1 MRERRKLGFH
11 KKPAVKAEKTEVSP
25 QAAGSSAP
33 IKLELLITIVD
44 KNKAEFYIDLIQ
56 SFDVNF
62 QFAEPAHGTAKADIL
77 DYLGLADSDKT
88 VIFSVVRSDRLD
100 ELMYTLDMKF
110 RTIRNGK
117 GVSVSIPFSS
127 MIGTS
132 VYAFLCNAA
141 ETVRG
146 SDVK

>member
-1 MRERRKLGFH
+1 MKKRRTFR
-11 KKPAVKAEKTEVSP
+11 AAEKKLPVKNDAAAASP
-25 QAAGSSAP
+25 AQSSSAP
-33 IKLELLITIVD
+33 IKLELLITIVE

-62 QFAEPAHGTAKADIL
+62 QFSEPAHGTAKADIL

-88 VIFSVVRSDRLD
+88 VIFSVVRSDRLE

-110 RTIRNGK
+110 RTIKGGK
-117 GVSVSIPFSS
+117 GVAVSIPFSS

-132 VYAFLCNAA
+132 VYAFLCNAV
-141 ETVRG
+141 ETVG
-146 SDVK
+146 GVK